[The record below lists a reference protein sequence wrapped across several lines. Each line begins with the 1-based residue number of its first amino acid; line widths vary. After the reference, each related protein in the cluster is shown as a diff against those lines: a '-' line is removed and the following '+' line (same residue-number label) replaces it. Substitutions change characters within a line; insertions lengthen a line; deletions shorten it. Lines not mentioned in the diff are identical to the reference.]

1 MKKTYKIL
9 SHKKEAFIKKID
21 KLNNKLFKIDK
32 DMRVKII
39 KEDFFKIESHFSN
52 KVCKEN
58 PLGCEIFND
67 FIEFE
72 VDLPDYKNIDEKYEV
87 IGKSIRCNNSNEVIY
102 EIHKKDYI
110 DEIMKANHFLCE
122 NCGRKHKNRKKTF
135 YIIEK

>member
-9 SHKKEAFIKKID
+9 SHKKEAFIKKLD

-39 KEDFFKIESHFSN
+39 KQNALKVLSPFSN
-52 KVCKEN
+52 TICKEN

-67 FIEFE
+67 VIEFQ
-72 VDLPDYKNIDEKYEV
+72 VDIPDYNNIDEKYEV
-87 IGKSIRCNNSNEVIY
+87 IGKSIRCNKSDEVIY
-102 EIHKKDYI
+102 DIHKKEFT
-110 DEIMKANHFLCE
+110 DEIMKKNHFLCE
-122 NCGRKHKNRKKTF
+122 NCGRSHKNRKKTF